1 MPIPDNIIAA
11 VNALL
16 APYGQNFSQPVAATT
31 GGGYLS
37 MKDAAKYAGVSRPT
51 LYRLIV
57 SGQIKQIKLGNTRN
71 AKVVIARD
79 EIDRFMQSRS

>member
-1 MPIPDNIIAA
+1 MTIPDNILAA

-16 APYGQNFSQPVAATT
+16 APYGQSLEQPVAATT

-37 MKDAAKYAGVSRPT
+37 MKEAAKYAGMSRPT
-51 LYRLIV
+51 LYRLIAR
-57 SGQIKQIKLGNTRN
+57 GEIKQIKIGPTRN
-71 AKVVIARD
+71 SKAVVAKD

>member
-1 MPIPDNIIAA
+1 MTIPDNIRAA

-16 APYGQNFSQPVAATT
+16 APYGQSLEQPAPSI

-79 EIDRFMQSRS
+79 EIDRFMQSRG

>member
-1 MPIPDNIIAA
+1 MTIPDNILAA

-16 APYGQNFSQPVAATT
+16 APYGQTFNQPAVST

-51 LYRLIV
+51 LYRLIS
-57 SGQIKQIKLGNTRN
+57 SGAIKQIKLGSTRN
-71 AKVVIARD
+71 SKVVVPRD
-79 EIDRFMQSRS
+79 EIDRFMQSKQ